1 MQRAALADH
10 RDDIGRRRRENE
22 REAAVCATG
31 EAGQRV
37 HRARMEIEDA
47 PAPPREGRG
56 AARAGEYGRTA
67 GSASAAALLQR
78 FKSASQT
85 RAAGNASLLKSYW
98 VSPHRRNGLG
108 QWRKCW
114 NHRQGTSNARAGGGR

>member
-56 AARAGEYGRTA
+56 AARACEYGRTA
-67 GSASAAALLQR
+67 GSISAAALLQR
-78 FKSASQT
+78 FCSAS
-85 RAAGNASLLKSYW
+85 AAL
-98 VSPHRRNGLG
+98 RERI
-108 QWRKCW
+108 
-114 NHRQGTSNARAGGGR
+114 TNARRGQCLITKVLLG